1 MRLPKFE
8 YFEPKDLKE
17 AVSILQ
23 NEPAAKI
30 LAGGTDL
37 LVNMKHKVECPPT
50 VVNLKGIDV
59 EHQEVR
65 LLAAN
70 SLTA

>member
-8 YFEPKDLKE
+8 YFEPKDIRE

-23 NEPAAKI
+23 NEAGARI

-37 LVNMKHKVECPPT
+37 LVNMKYRVECP
-50 VVNLKGIDV
+50 
-59 EHQEVR
+59 
-65 LLAAN
+65 LLSISN
-70 SLTA
+70 G

>member
-1 MRLPKFE
+1 VRLPKFE
-8 YFEPKDLKE
+8 YFEPQDLKE

-23 NEPAAKI
+23 NEAAAKI

-50 VVNLKGIDV
+50 VVNI
-59 EHQEVR
+59 
-65 LLAAN
+65 
-70 SLTA
+70 